1 MSLKIAADALCCVG
15 CTAALDTLVELPAG
29 TKTCPTCGDGGLAD
43 AAATWAI
50 MIGQQLT
57 ALEAAGVE
65 VPEEGQELVHSKIY
79 ERKVTT

>member
-1 MSLKIAADALCCVG
+1 MKIAADALCCVG
-15 CTAALDTLVELPAG
+15 CTAALDILVELPAG

-50 MIGQQLT
+50 MIGEQLA

-65 VPEEGQELVHSKIY
+65 VIEEGQELMRSKIC
-79 ERKVTT
+79 EGKVTR